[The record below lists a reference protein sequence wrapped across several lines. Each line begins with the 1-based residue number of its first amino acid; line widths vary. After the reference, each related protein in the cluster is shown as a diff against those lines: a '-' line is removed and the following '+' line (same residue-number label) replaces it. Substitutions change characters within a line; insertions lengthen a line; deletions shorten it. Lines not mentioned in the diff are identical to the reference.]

1 MNCNA
6 VARGAVAW
14 ATVTSVCRTP
24 LRRWHRDESTV
35 EAIDPVGLARQLRH
49 EKRSDCTLLV
59 EASLRP
65 VVMLQ
70 DRPRGVLGDAL
81 ALDVVPLAGL
91 SSTQR
96 KSVREQQ
103 EPSLFH
109 LPVRSAKYGLD
120 REAAIDLNGLLR
132 VGCEALLPRAVGRL
146 DDNEMRV
153 IGERLVA
160 HLDIDLEPVI
170 ARQVEERL
178 QQLSGPEM
186 L

>member
-1 MNCNA
+1 MNSGA

-14 ATVTSVCRTP
+14 ATVTSVFRAP
-24 LRRWHRDESTV
+24 LLRWDREESAV
-35 EAIDPVGLARQLRH
+35 EAIDLVSLARQLH
-49 EKRSDCTLLV
+49 HDNHSDCTLIV

-65 VVMLQ
+65 VVLLQ

-81 ALDVVPLAGL
+81 ALGVVSLAGL

-96 KSVREQQ
+96 DSVRGQQ

-120 REAAIDLNGLLR
+120 QEAAIDLNGLLR
-132 VGCEALLPRAVGRL
+132 IGCEALLPRAVGRV

-160 HLDIDLEPVI
+160 HLDIDLEPIV

-178 QQLSGPEM
+178 QQLFGPEM